1 MIYTWTGNPFVDAG
15 ISAIQELNEKLRLE
29 DITIDDLKMV
39 AKQVVSLYTTDN
51 WKKNLFSV
59 FPNNPV
65 TNPSIKDKKKRL
77 ESYLNELI
85 DGVKPLNEIGGC
97 IACGRRSSYRAMT
110 KADIPL
116 TGSGNLRNYFSF
128 AAEGAD
134 YCQACAFAVQCSPLV
149 YYACG
154 KLALIH
160 SNSHKVMRYWA
171 KRCIA
176 AVQRQIASSSYS
188 GCFNEGFT
196 NPMNALFHITQDLI
210 LSYEERWVEENAT
223 IRIYHFTNYNQGPEL
238 DMYDLPSPI
247 FRFLAYVRQHPRYG
261 DWLTV
266 VQRGYLGKLEG
277 KTEDEYK
284 NYRNGVYQRLLS
296 NQSILS
302 YFVDISSKTAVG
314 DWSLLAVYLKEVLQM
329 NDARIAAI
337 KRLGDEIA
345 NIIQASPNGRRR
357 LGQLEMA
364 KTYASFRMA
373 LLRLMRER
381 IALKDETPLFTFD
394 DYVENLFPDGALG
407 WKETQDLL
415 LFRLYEV
422 LHPWLIAEGIVIEEI
437 EEIEEAL
444 EH

>member
-1 MIYTWTGNPFVDAG
+1 M
-15 ISAIQELNEKLRLE
+15 
-29 DITIDDLKMV
+29 
-39 AKQVVSLYTTDN
+39 
-51 WKKNLFSV
+51 
-59 FPNNPV
+59 
-65 TNPSIKDKKKRL
+65 
-77 ESYLNELI
+77 
-85 DGVKPLNEIGGC
+85 
-97 IACGRRSSYRAMT
+97 
-110 KADIPL
+110 
-116 TGSGNLRNYFSF
+116 
-128 AAEGAD
+128 
-134 YCQACAFAVQCSPLV
+134 
-149 YYACG
+149 
-154 KLALIH
+154 
-160 SNSHKVMRYWA
+160 
-171 KRCIA
+171 
-176 AVQRQIASSSYS
+176 
-188 GCFNEGFT
+188 
-196 NPMNALFHITQDLI
+196 
-210 LSYEERWVEENAT
+210 
-223 IRIYHFTNYNQGPEL
+223 
-238 DMYDLPSPI
+238 
-247 FRFLAYVRQHPRYG
+247 
-261 DWLTV
+261 
-266 VQRGYLGKLEG
+266 
-277 KTEDEYK
+277 
-284 NYRNGVYQRLLS
+284 LS

-302 YFVDISSKTAVG
+302 YFVDISSKTAVV

-415 LFRLYEV
+415 LFKLYEV